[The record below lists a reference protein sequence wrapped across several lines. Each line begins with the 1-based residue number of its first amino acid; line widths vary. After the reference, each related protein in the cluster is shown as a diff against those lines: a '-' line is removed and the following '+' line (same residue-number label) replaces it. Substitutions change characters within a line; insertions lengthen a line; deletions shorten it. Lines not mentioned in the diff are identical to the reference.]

1 MFHRWHFFPLL
12 VPSSNMP
19 IFSGF
24 LFCLT
29 FELLKTCQNLKS
41 FCYSFVI
48 LIIFQLLLLT
58 LFSIGIFL
66 AAYGW
71 WWEGGGGGGGQKG
84 LHLNLS
90 HISNNYE
97 FWHRYTLPKEES
109 KNIWLTWHPLSS
121 ADISIFSPEIRKF
134 CYIREYRYIL
144 HFDT

>member
-71 WWEGGGGGGGQKG
+71 WWEGGGRGGPKRPPFK
-84 LHLNLS
+84 S
-90 HISNNYE
+90 VTHILQLWILAQVYLAQRRIKKYMTHVTPIE
-97 FWHRYTLPKEES
+97 FCWHQ
-109 KNIWLTWHPLSS
+109 
-121 ADISIFSPEIRKF
+121 
-134 CYIREYRYIL
+134 
-144 HFDT
+144 HFFTGNP